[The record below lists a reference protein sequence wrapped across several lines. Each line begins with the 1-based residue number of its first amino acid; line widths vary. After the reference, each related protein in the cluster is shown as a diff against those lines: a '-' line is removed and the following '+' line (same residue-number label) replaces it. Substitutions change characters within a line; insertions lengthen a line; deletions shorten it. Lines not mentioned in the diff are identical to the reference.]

1 VTSKPNTYVNKIFY
15 IVAASA
21 GTLAGAAVLLAASA
35 VHRYRQRR
43 AWKQVRGI

>member
-1 VTSKPNTYVNKIFY
+1 MRVNKISY
-15 IVAASA
+15 RIGAA
-21 GTLAGAAVLLAASA
+21 AGAPLGAMVLLAALA